1 MIISCILAIEDE
13 SDREFMERLFFQ
25 YERLLLSEIRKL
37 IRNSE
42 DVEDVLQTT
51 LEKLIVHIQILR
63 SRGRNAMVNY
73 MISTAKNTAISFL
86 RKQSKER
93 TFFFEENEDSFA
105 STENH
110 SSIEQ
115 TLFTSLDLESLAKN
129 WSKLDEKSQ
138 LLLEGRYI
146 LNKTC
151 AELAED
157 FGVKET
163 SIRMMLTRARNRA
176 YKLLK
181 DDILTR
187 A

>member
-13 SDREFMERLFFQ
+13 SDREFMERLFYQ
-25 YERLLLSEIRKL
+25 YERLLLNEIRKL
-37 IRNSE
+37 IRNPE
-42 DVEDVLQTT
+42 DVEDILQTT
-51 LEKLIVHIQILR
+51 LEKLIIHIQILR
-63 SRGRNAMVNY
+63 TRERNALVNY
-73 MISTAKNTAISFL
+73 LISTAKNTAYSFL
-86 RKQSKER
+86 RKKTKEK
-93 TFFFEENEDSFA
+93 TFLFEDNDSFSA
-105 STENH
+105 MEDHNT
-110 SSIEQ
+110 IEQ
-115 TLFTSLDLESLAKN
+115 TIFTTLDLEALAKK
-129 WSKLDEKSQ
+129 WDQLDEKSQ